1 MTENI
6 CIKNPEKVDLY
17 GTNFYLDM
25 QYLTIDIVRCTANNT
40 NHPEGI
46 CLTNDTEF
54 NALM

>member
-54 NALM
+54 NTLM